1 MGELNQT
8 LQRLSLEQHLLA
20 LVFLLSYGTALGSMF
35 STVGRLRSA
44 SLALLAAAG
53 FAALT
58 HPWQHG
64 VMLVGGAIGGVAV
77 FIAAAWALSRVGAG
91 RSLGDSGPSA
101 TRRDRHAEVGLA
113 ANCAPLR

>member
-35 STVGRLRSA
+35 SPVGRLRSA

-64 VMLVGGAIGGVAV
+64 VLLVGGAIGGVAV

-91 RSLGDSGPSA
+91 RRLVDQRPTA
-101 TRRDRHAEVGLA
+101 MQRDRRAEGGLA
-113 ANCAPLR
+113 ASYKPLL